1 MNERKSETGVNKM
14 KLAEKSIDS
23 ITRLKLKSGTA
34 IEIHM
39 ITKDKDVNRLIIEKG
54 DESLSLD
61 QEEISD
67 FLSLF
72 NDFLESR

>member
-1 MNERKSETGVNKM
+1 MKEIRETGVNKM
-14 KLAEKSIDS
+14 KVAEKSIDS

-39 ITKDKDVNRLIIEKG
+39 ITQDEDINRLIIEKG
-54 DESLSLD
+54 DESLSLN

-67 FLSLF
+67 FISLF
-72 NDFLESR
+72 NDFLENM

>member
-1 MNERKSETGVNKM
+1 M
-14 KLAEKSIDS
+14 KVAEKSIDS

-39 ITKDKDVNRLIIEKG
+39 ITQDKDLNRLIIEKG

-72 NDFLESR
+72 TDFLESM